1 MRGSF
6 LGSIIGGFVGGLV
19 LWAIIYGL
27 LNYTSVIPAAFAS
40 TLNKILGAPA
50 QIIVILL
57 QLLKDKT
64 GIAFPAYDWFFI
76 EPISWGIVGAL
87 TSAVLRVIRY

>member
-6 LGSIIGGFVGGLV
+6 LKAIIGGFIGGLV

-27 LNYTSVIPAAFAS
+27 LNYTSVIPSAFVP
-40 TLNKILGAPA
+40 TLTNILSVPA

-57 QLLKDKT
+57 KLLKDKA
-64 GIAFPAYDWFFI
+64 GIAVPSYDWFFI

-87 TSAVLRVIRY
+87 ASIVLRVIRY

>member
-6 LGSIIGGFVGGLV
+6 LKAILGGFVGGIV

-27 LNYTSVIPAAFAS
+27 LNYTSLIPSAFAL
-40 TLNKILGAPA
+40 TLNKILSAPA

-57 QLLKDKT
+57 QLLKDKA
-64 GIAFPAYDWFFI
+64 GISVPSYDWFFI

-87 TSAVLRVIRY
+87 ASAVLRIIRY

>member
-6 LGSIIGGFVGGLV
+6 LRSIFGGFIGGIV

-27 LNYTSVIPAAFAS
+27 LNYTSLIPSAFAL
-40 TLNKILGAPA
+40 TLEKILGAPA

-57 QLLKDKT
+57 QLIKDKA
-64 GIAFPAYDWFFI
+64 GISLPSYDWFFV

-87 TSAVLRVIRY
+87 FSAVMRIIRY

>member
-1 MRGSF
+1 MQGSF
-6 LGSIIGGFVGGLV
+6 LRSIVGGFIGGLV

-27 LNYTSVIPAAFAS
+27 LNYTSLIPSVFAL
-40 TLNKILGAPA
+40 TLDKILGAPA

-57 QLLKDKT
+57 QLLKDKA
-64 GIAFPAYDWFFI
+64 GIAVPSYDWFFI

-87 TSAVLRVIRY
+87 VSAVLRVIRY